1 MENNRII
8 TILGILLII
17 IFIWS
22 LLELSIIDDKTKL
35 IIKERNEKQDVIYE
49 YEELLEKYVTA
60 SNELDEY
67 KRVYGELNDQ

>member
-35 IIKERNEKQDVIYE
+35 IIKEQNEKQDVIYE
-49 YEELLEKYVTA
+49 YEELLEKYVA
-60 SNELDEY
+60 VNHELDEY
-67 KRVYGELNDQ
+67 KRVYGDTND